1 MTENQSPQDNEEQK
15 SEQQTK
21 TSTGLDQN
29 VAGLLTYV
37 LGFITGIIFLL
48 LEKDNRFVR
57 FHALQSTFI
66 FVALIVVNTVLG
78 MIPLLGW
85 LVSILIL
92 PLTAV
97 LWIVLMIKA
106 YQGHY
111 FKLPWIGDMVDQ
123 QLDK

>member
-1 MTENQSPQDNEEQK
+1 MTEDQLPKDNEEQK

-29 VAGLLTYV
+29 VAGFLTYLV
-37 LGFITGIIFLL
+37 GFISGIIFLL
-48 LEKDNRFVR
+48 LEKENRFIR
-57 FHALQSTFI
+57 FHALQSI
-66 FVALIVVNTVLG
+66 FVFVGLMIINTVLG

-85 LVSILIL
+85 LVNILIAS
-92 PLTAV
+92 LTLV
-97 LWIVLMIKA
+97 LWVFLMVKA

-111 FKLPWIGDMVDQ
+111 FKLPWIGDIVEQ